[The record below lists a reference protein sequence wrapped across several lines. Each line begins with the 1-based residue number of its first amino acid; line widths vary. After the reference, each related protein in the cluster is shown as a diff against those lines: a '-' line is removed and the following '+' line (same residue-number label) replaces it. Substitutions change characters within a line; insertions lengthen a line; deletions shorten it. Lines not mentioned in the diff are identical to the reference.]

1 MKRLYKAFVYLND
14 NDPITM
20 IVSGKNK
27 KEVTLLLTDFY
38 RKISGAAEIEVKLRE
53 VIYINGNYKYK

>member
-14 NDPITM
+14 GNPITM

-27 KEVTLLLTDFY
+27 KEVALLLTNFY

-53 VIYINGNYKYK
+53 VIYIDGNYRYK